1 MKTRVVVW
9 TVVGILVVA
18 GIIFLVVTSRKAPHV
33 RMDLDSVKAQ
43 AVRALDKLGRLEE
56 EVVQAKAAMPS
67 GSDPAR
73 QFADADSLLAKTRA
87 GLEQVEGLEGTNEAY
102 EQLRKAKELM
112 REARRAVKLAVK
124 PQRRAGR

>member
-9 TVVGILVVA
+9 AVVGILVVA
-18 GIIFLVVTSRKAPHV
+18 GIIFLVATSRKAPHV

-43 AVRALDKLGRLEE
+43 AVRALDKLGRLEK
-56 EVVQAKAAMPS
+56 EVAQAKAAMPP

-87 GLEQVEGLEGTNEAY
+87 GLEQVEGLEGMNEAY
-102 EQLRKAKELM
+102 EQLRKTKELM
-112 REARRAVKLAVK
+112 RTARRAVKLAVK
-124 PQRRAGR
+124 PKRSARG